1 MIRDKHRRQR
11 IKNQGEGEGKKERG
25 QGFFPGKSGE
35 KDAKDFLW
43 IDGRQMWSIVKWFKK
58 VRRCILPRE

>member
-11 IKNQGEGEGKKERG
+11 IKKQGEGEGKKERG
-25 QGFFPGKSGE
+25 QGFFSVKSGE

-43 IDGRQMWSIVKWFKK
+43 IDGRQMWSIVKWF
-58 VRRCILPRE
+58 